1 MSCTLS
7 YATPAGPAPYTS
19 YIVQNTKTRACAIL
33 AEFNEAQAGLIGR
46 AVILTDGKA
55 GTVDELWLDEFHG
68 LRISI
73 GGHEGKW
80 PVSTI
85 KFAQTD

>member
-1 MSCTLS
+1 LHAFTCETPGLP
-7 YATPAGPAPYTS
+7 ATYTS
-19 YIVQNTKTRACAIL
+19 YIVPSAKARACAIL
-33 AEFNEAQAGLIGR
+33 AEFNKAQTDLIGR

-85 KFAQTD
+85 KLAES

>member
-1 MSCTLS
+1 
-7 YATPAGPAPYTS
+7 
-19 YIVQNTKTRACAIL
+19 VQSAKETACAIL
-33 AEFNEAQAGLIGR
+33 AEFNKAQVDLIGR
-46 AVILTDGKA
+46 AVVLTDGKA
-55 GTVDELWLDEFHG
+55 GTVNEVWLDEFHG

>member
-1 MSCTLS
+1 MPS
-7 YATPAGPAPYTS
+7 AKA
-19 YIVQNTKTRACAIL
+19 RACAIL
-33 AEFNEAQAGLIGR
+33 AELNKAQAELVGK

-55 GTVDELWLDEFHG
+55 GSVNEVWLDEFHG

-85 KFAQTD
+85 KFAQTE

>member
-1 MSCTLS
+1 MRRRASIN
-7 YATPAGPAPYTS
+7 YTS
-19 YIVQNTKTRACAIL
+19 YIVPSVKVRACAIL
-33 AEFNEAQAGLIGR
+33 AEFNKAQADLLGR
-46 AVILTDGKA
+46 AVVLTDGKA
-55 GTVDELWLDEFHG
+55 GTVNEVWLDEFHG
-68 LRISI
+68 LRISV

>member
-1 MSCTLS
+1 MQT
-7 YATPAGPAPYTS
+7 YTS
-19 YIVQNTKTRACAIL
+19 EIVPSAKARACAIL
-33 AEFNEAQAGLIGR
+33 AELNKAQTELIGK

-55 GTVDELWLDEFHG
+55 GSVNEVWLDEFHG

-85 KFAQTD
+85 KFAQRE